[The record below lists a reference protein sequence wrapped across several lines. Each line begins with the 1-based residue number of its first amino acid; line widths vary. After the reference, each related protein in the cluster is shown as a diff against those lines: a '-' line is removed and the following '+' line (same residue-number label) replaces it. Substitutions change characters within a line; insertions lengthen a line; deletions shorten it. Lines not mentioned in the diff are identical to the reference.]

1 MKRRFFLAIAIS
13 AIVGFMAI
21 LLWPEFIREIVLIP
35 VSYLLW
41 IVGLLYRSFD
51 QQIWWTALIILTVIL
66 AWTSLEIKPGV
77 SRSGDNIEGDI
88 PNRVQ
93 RWRKRLD
100 EADRG
105 TYMQWRL
112 AQHLSNLVYD
122 ALSFRTGLERQQI
135 EQNIEIFRDNLP
147 DELVAYLR
155 AARGFETDKSI
166 SRRIFSS
173 QTPQPLDLPPEAVSA
188 FLEEFL
194 ELDEV
199 EPKIGG

>member
-105 TYMQWRL
+105 TYM
-112 AQHLSNLVYD
+112 
-122 ALSFRTGLERQQI
+122 
-135 EQNIEIFRDNLP
+135 
-147 DELVAYLR
+147 
-155 AARGFETDKSI
+155 
-166 SRRIFSS
+166 
-173 QTPQPLDLPPEAVSA
+173 
-188 FLEEFL
+188 
-194 ELDEV
+194 
-199 EPKIGG
+199 